1 MYLHCGKCGKRVY
14 GRENVD
20 ALLKDQRRA
29 WEGDEE
35 LQAEIR
41 RRKAEE
47 ARKKLEEARA
57 ERLQAEHLEKRRIEE
72 EQRKAEE
79 ARKQEEAHQRWVA
92 KQEAQARLKRERAK
106 VEAEAAK
113 LAVVEE
119 CAWVECSNPR
129 RPNSIYCCRKCSN
142 KNAHWR
148 AKQRRL
154 AEHEQARIAM

>member
-1 MYLHCGKCGKRVY
+1 VYLHCGKCGKRVY

-57 ERLQAEHLEKRRIEE
+57 ERLQAEHQKSGVLRKSSARPRKPANRKR
-72 EQRKAEE
+72 
-79 ARKQEEAHQRWVA
+79 HT
-92 KQEAQARLKRERAK
+92 
-106 VEAEAAK
+106 
-113 LAVVEE
+113 
-119 CAWVECSNPR
+119 SGGSPSR
-129 RPNSIYCCRKCSN
+129 R
-142 KNAHWR
+142 
-148 AKQRRL
+148 RRL
-154 AEHEQARIAM
+154 A